1 MKSEVIVNLGIIIGV
16 KDKEIKHYC
25 DLDQRGETVI
35 IKEHFTSK
43 MFKKHLW
50 KSDILSEDAGHRPHR
65 PESLLKM
72 SLFYRCFYNNLLVK
86 TNYLVST

>member
-1 MKSEVIVNLGIIIGV
+1 MKSEVINLGIIIGV

-25 DLDQRGETVI
+25 DLDQRGKTVI

-43 MFKKHLW
+43 MFKKHSW

-72 SLFYRCFYNNLLVK
+72 SLFYRFFITIC
-86 TNYLVST
+86 

>member
-1 MKSEVIVNLGIIIGV
+1 MKSEVINLGIIIDV

-25 DLDQRGETVI
+25 DFDQRGKTVI
-35 IKEHFTSK
+35 IKEQFTSK

-50 KSDILSEDAGHRPHR
+50 KSDILSENAGHRPHR

>member
-1 MKSEVIVNLGIIIGV
+1 MKSEVINLGIITGV
-16 KDKEIKHYC
+16 KDKEIKHYW
-25 DLDQRGETVI
+25 DLDQRGKTVI

-72 SLFYRCFYNNLLVK
+72 SLFYRFFITIC
-86 TNYLVST
+86 

>member
-1 MKSEVIVNLGIIIGV
+1 MKSEVINLGIIIGV

-25 DLDQRGETVI
+25 DLDQRGKTVI

-72 SLFYRCFYNNLLVK
+72 SLFYRCFYNNLLLK

>member
-1 MKSEVIVNLGIIIGV
+1 MKSEVINLGIIIGV

-25 DLDQRGETVI
+25 DLDQRGKTVI

-43 MFKKHLW
+43 MFKKHSW

>member
-43 MFKKHLW
+43 MFKKHSW
-50 KSDILSEDAGHRPHR
+50 KSDILSEDVGHR
-65 PESLLKM
+65 PESLLKITKP
-72 SLFYRCFYNNLLVK
+72 LFYRCFYNNLLVK
-86 TNYLVST
+86 TYYLVST

>member
-1 MKSEVIVNLGIIIGV
+1 MKNEVINLGIIIGV

-25 DLDQRGETVI
+25 DLDQTGKTVI

-50 KSDILSEDAGHRPHR
+50 KSDILSEYAGHRPHR

>member
-1 MKSEVIVNLGIIIGV
+1 MKSEVINLGIIIDV

-25 DLDQRGETVI
+25 DFDQRGKTVI

-50 KSDILSEDAGHRPHR
+50 KSDILSEDAGH
-65 PESLLKM
+65 
-72 SLFYRCFYNNLLVK
+72 
-86 TNYLVST
+86 

>member
-1 MKSEVIVNLGIIIGV
+1 MKSEVINLGIIIGV

-25 DLDQRGETVI
+25 DLDQRGKTVI

-43 MFKKHLW
+43 MFKRHSW

-65 PESLLKM
+65 PEPLLKM